1 MNQDQAQALL
11 RDMFDAAV
19 GAADP
24 AQVLADHLPPKP
36 QGRCIVVG
44 AGKSAAAMAA
54 ALEAAW
60 PDVDLSG
67 IVVTR
72 HGHQVPTRRITVCQA
87 SHPVPDAASKD
98 AAERILAFER
108 R

>member
-1 MNQDQAQALL
+1 M
-11 RDMFDAAV
+11 
-19 GAADP
+19 
-24 AQVLADHLPPKP
+24 
-36 QGRCIVVG
+36 VG

-72 HGHQVPTRRITVCQA
+72 HGHQVPTRRITCA
-87 SHPVPDAASKD
+87 RRPTRCLTRRRRMPPN
-98 AAERILAFER
+98 EILAAAKAAGPDDLVLALISGGGR